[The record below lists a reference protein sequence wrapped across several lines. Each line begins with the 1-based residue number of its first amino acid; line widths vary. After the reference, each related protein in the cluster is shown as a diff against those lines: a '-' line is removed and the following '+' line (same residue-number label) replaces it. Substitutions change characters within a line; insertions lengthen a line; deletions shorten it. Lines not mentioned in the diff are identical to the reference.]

1 MVLLYPGKRK
11 LISLKNNNKVVF
23 FQIRA
28 IKEKLI
34 KLIQTAIY
42 HFEKKENLLIYVQD
56 DAALKFV
63 DELLWKTPKE
73 GFLPHIIA
81 DENTSDFIVITKSK
95 NNLNKAKYL
104 FNLSLDLVDFDP
116 SYKVIYDFDDYTT
129 EIKQQKSK
137 KRFEIYRNAGFK
149 IESY

>member
-1 MVLLYPGKRK
+1 MNPK
-11 LISLKNNNKVVF
+11 NNKVVF
-23 FQIRA
+23 FQI
-28 IKEKLI
+28 KDVKTKLI
-34 KLIQTAIY
+34 KLIQTCIY
-42 HFEKKENLLIYVQD
+42 HFEKKEHLLIQVQD

-73 GFLPHIIA
+73 SFLPHSIS
-81 DENTSDFIVITKSK
+81 DDYTSDFIVITKSK

-104 FNLSLDLVDFDP
+104 FNLSPDLIDFNR
-116 SYKVIYDFDDYTT
+116 SYKIIYDFDDFTT
-129 EIKQQKSK
+129 EIKKQKSK